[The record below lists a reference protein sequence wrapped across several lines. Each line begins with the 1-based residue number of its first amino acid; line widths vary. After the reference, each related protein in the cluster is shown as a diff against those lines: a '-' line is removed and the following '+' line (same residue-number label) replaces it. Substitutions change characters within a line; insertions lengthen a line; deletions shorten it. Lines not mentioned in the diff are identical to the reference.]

1 MLIDMSTRRFTSVR
15 RPVLRRGSPTPDAC
29 AVCGGEGADIY
40 LWCRPCIK
48 RAAEG
53 AARYFMRGSFRFE
66 RLDGSDL
73 DDAFRRQV
81 SRYEKRFERRL
92 RRERGGPPVYRRK
105 AGR

>member
-1 MLIDMSTRRFTSVR
+1 VKAMTRFTQNPR
-15 RPVLRRGSPTPDAC
+15 RPVLRRGLPPADAC
-29 AVCGGEGADIY
+29 SICGGPGADTY
-40 LWCRPCIK
+40 FWCRPCIK

-53 AARYFMRGSFRFE
+53 AARYFMRGSSRYAY
-66 RLDGSDL
+66 LSGDDL

-92 RRERGGPPVYRRK
+92 RRERGAPPTYRRK